1 MENTDFTPPSVLN
14 TTEQVQPTITDVVQT
29 TTQEMAQQ
37 ENLPTDTTVQPTITD
52 IAQNAVQEL
61 AEQER
66 ANKRVQIAAT
76 EAIREVVKSFTKIIM
91 HDYENA
97 LTVTDKTARVQP
109 EVYFEKTPPNNL
121 DTEVEMSEYQFRILS
136 GQTIPE
142 KDVMFIKVVID
153 NSKNPIDSF
162 LSAEM
167 VVDAIRN
174 CHSSFEREHK
184 GSMVTAVNLF
194 RMPSENLQRRLF
206 YDNLN
211 RSFMTAVD
219 MMYSNILSFLKNNR
233 FYKDYFSQGDYKP
246 SSQYRVNDMD

>member
-1 MENTDFTPPSVLN
+1 MENTDFTPPSV
-14 TTEQVQPTITDVVQT
+14 QPTNTEVAKTAI
-29 TTQEMAQQ
+29 
-37 ENLPTDTTVQPTITD
+37 
-52 IAQNAVQEL
+52 QEL

-66 ANKRVQIAAT
+66 INKRVNIAAT
-76 EAIREVVKSFTKIIM
+76 EAIKEEVKDFTTILM
-91 HDYENA
+91 HHYENA
-97 LTVTDKTARVQP
+97 LTVNDKTARVQP

-121 DTEVEMSEYQFRILS
+121 DTEVEMSAYQFKILS
-136 GQTIPE
+136 GQTTPE

-167 VVDAIRN
+167 VLDAIRN
-174 CHSSFEREHK
+174 SHPSFERGHK

-246 SSQYRVNDMD
+246 SSQYRVNDVD